1 MDESCGPWMSL
12 LQSDERNKYFLTLI
26 AVLTTTWKVI
36 TDNDLGQTDVFKVT
50 VLQEQSANRPE
61 ESLLEKSTK
70 IGGRI
75 WGHSLLLFSYS
86 LLGISKNND
95 SLKNRIWRQKDK
107 RQGALKSFSFFL
119 WKYKEDNI
127 PAFFMG
133 LVLQEWNIAKI
144 ISRRK
149 FFNFVFLLN
158 MKSFYFSCEKKKI
171 TFHTHKKIDF
181 NLIARGNW
189 KWFILNDLILH
200 GTYVLDLQVKV
211 SQVGKA
217 ENCWF

>member
-1 MDESCGPWMSL
+1 MSL

-107 RQGALKSFSFFL
+107 RQGTLKSFSFFCENIKKITSQHFL
-119 WKYKEDNI
+119 WDWFCKNEI
-127 PAFFMG
+127 
-133 LVLQEWNIAKI
+133 LQKLYLEE
-144 ISRRK
+144 K
-149 FFNFVFLLN
+149 FLILFFLLN

-171 TFHTHKKIDF
+171 TFHTHKIIDF
-181 NLIARGNW
+181 SLIARGNLKMIHF
-189 KWFILNDLILH
+189 KWFDFAWHLCFKFASQSIASGKSGKLL
-200 GTYVLDLQVKV
+200 VLTI
-211 SQVGKA
+211 
-217 ENCWF
+217 

>member
-1 MDESCGPWMSL
+1 MSDNLVTGMVWGDWYRFAVLIKYGTAGPMVVRSPVWTEATCLDQVAALQLLGPHFGKQNSQENDKWTAIWKEMDESCGPRMSL
-12 LQSDERNKYFLTLI
+12 LQSDERNKYFPTLI

-95 SLKNRIWRQKDK
+95 SLKNRIWGQKDK
-107 RQGALKSFSFFL
+107 RQGTLKSFSFFC
-119 WKYKEDNI
+119 ENI
-127 PAFFMG
+127 
-133 LVLQEWNIAKI
+133 
-144 ISRRK
+144 
-149 FFNFVFLLN
+149 
-158 MKSFYFSCEKKKI
+158 KKI
-171 TFHTHKKIDF
+171 TSQHFLWDWF
-181 NLIARGNW
+181 FARMKYCKNY
-189 KWFILNDLILH
+189 I
-200 GTYVLDLQVKV
+200 
-211 SQVGKA
+211 
-217 ENCWF
+217 

>member
-1 MDESCGPWMSL
+1 MWTEATCLDQVAALQLLGPHFGKQNSQENDKWTAIWKEMDESCGPRMSL

-95 SLKNRIWRQKDK
+95 SLKNRIWGQKDK
-107 RQGALKSFSFFL
+107 RQGTLKSFSFFFC
-119 WKYKEDNI
+119 ENI
-127 PAFFMG
+127 
-133 LVLQEWNIAKI
+133 
-144 ISRRK
+144 
-149 FFNFVFLLN
+149 
-158 MKSFYFSCEKKKI
+158 KKI
-171 TFHTHKKIDF
+171 TSQHFLWD
-181 NLIARGNW
+181 
-189 KWFILNDLILH
+189 WFCKNEILQKLYLEEKFLILFF
-200 GTYVLDLQVKV
+200 
-211 SQVGKA
+211 
-217 ENCWF
+217 C

>member
-1 MDESCGPWMSL
+1 MWTEATCLDQVAALQLLGPHFGKQNSQENDKWTAIWKEMDESCGPWMSL

-107 RQGALKSFSFFL
+107 RQGTLKSFSFFL

-133 LVLQEWNIAKI
+133 LVFA
-144 ISRRK
+144 R
-149 FFNFVFLLN
+149 
-158 MKSFYFSCEKKKI
+158 MKYCKNYI
-171 TFHTHKKIDF
+171 
-181 NLIARGNW
+181 
-189 KWFILNDLILH
+189 
-200 GTYVLDLQVKV
+200 
-211 SQVGKA
+211 
-217 ENCWF
+217 

>member
-75 WGHSLLLFSYS
+75 
-86 LLGISKNND
+86 
-95 SLKNRIWRQKDK
+95 
-107 RQGALKSFSFFL
+107 
-119 WKYKEDNI
+119 
-127 PAFFMG
+127 
-133 LVLQEWNIAKI
+133 
-144 ISRRK
+144 
-149 FFNFVFLLN
+149 
-158 MKSFYFSCEKKKI
+158 
-171 TFHTHKKIDF
+171 
-181 NLIARGNW
+181 
-189 KWFILNDLILH
+189 
-200 GTYVLDLQVKV
+200 
-211 SQVGKA
+211 
-217 ENCWF
+217 